1 MANHPVTRAHRLVEG
16 TRLGEGPV
24 WSAAWGELRWV
35 DILAGDVLRLSGDT
49 IDRWHVGHRVGAI
62 RPRASGGVA
71 IALERGFGLAD
82 GWGSPVEVLPELWTD
97 PALRFNDGN
106 CDPDGRFWC
115 GSMRYD
121 EVAGDGVMYRLAPDR
136 SVTRELTGL
145 GLSNGLDWTPDG
157 GTAYYADTLTGRVDR
172 FGYDRDR
179 GLHDRREFVRIPD
192 GAGKPDGL
200 VVDADGAVWVALWGG
215 AAVHRYAPDGGLE
228 TVIEIDD
235 AEATS
240 MAFGGADLDQL
251 FITSKQGLFHA
262 EPGVRGQPV
271 RVFGG

>member
-1 MANHPVTRAHRLVEG
+1 MRAEQLARG

-35 DILAGDVLRLSGDT
+35 DILAGDVLRLADGT
-49 IDRWHVGHRVGAI
+49 IEHWHVGHRAGAI
-62 RPRASGGVA
+62 RPRADGGVA

-82 GWGSPVEVLPELWTD
+82 GWGSAVEVLPELWTD
-97 PALRFNDGN
+97 PALRFNDGG
-106 CDPDGRFWC
+106 CDPDGGFWC

-121 EVAGDGVMYRLAPDR
+121 EVAGDGVLYRMAPDR
-136 SVTRELTGL
+136 SVTRELDGL

-172 FGYDRDR
+172 FHYDRDG
-179 GLHDRREFVRIPD
+179 GLHDRREFVSIP
-192 GAGKPDGL
+192 GEVGHPDGL
-200 VVDADGAVWVALWGG
+200 VVDAEGGVWVALWGG
-215 AAVHRYAPDGGLE
+215 AAVHRYGPDGQLE
-228 TVIEIDD
+228 SVIEIDD

-240 MAFGGADLDQL
+240 MAFGGHELDEL
-251 FITSKQGLFHA
+251 YITSKSGLFHA

-271 RVFGG
+271 RAFAG